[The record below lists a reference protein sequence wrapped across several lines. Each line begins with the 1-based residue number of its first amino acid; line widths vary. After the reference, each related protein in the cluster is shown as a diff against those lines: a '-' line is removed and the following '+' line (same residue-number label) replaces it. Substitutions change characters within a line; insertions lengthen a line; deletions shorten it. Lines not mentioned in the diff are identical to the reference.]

1 VSGLTVI
8 VDVGIGNLRSVEKA
22 IDTAAREHR
31 VSTTIRRSSAAEELR
46 RADRVVMP
54 GQSGFRDASLA
65 LERSGLRDEL
75 VAKIRA
81 GTPYLGICLGLQLLF
96 EESEEAPGV
105 RGLGLFG
112 GRVARLQPAPGI
124 KIPHMGWNQLEIGNG
139 GHACLQAAGGPG
151 TWVYFV
157 HSYSAEP
164 ADASVL
170 KATASFGP
178 NRVTAAIARDNVIA
192 TQFHPE
198 KSQRAGLALL
208 GSFLKS

>member
-8 VDVGIGNLRSVEKA
+8 VDIGIGNLRSVEKA
-22 IDTAAREHR
+22 IDTAAREQGIA
-31 VSTTIRRSSAAEELR
+31 TTVRRSSDPQELA

-54 GQSGFRDASLA
+54 GQSGFRDAGLA
-65 LERSGLRDEL
+65 LEQSGLRETL
-75 VAKIRA
+75 LAKIQQGA
-81 GTPYLGICLGLQLLF
+81 PYLGICLGLQLLF

-105 RGLGLFG
+105 RGLGLFA
-112 GRVARLQPAPGI
+112 GRVARLKPAPGI
-124 KIPHMGWNQLEIGNG
+124 KIPHMGWNQLEISNG
-139 GHACLQAAGGPG
+139 GHPCLEAAGGQG
-151 TWVYFV
+151 AWVYFV

-164 ADASVL
+164 ADASLL

-178 NRVTAAIARDNVIA
+178 NRVTAAIAHDNVIA

-208 GSFLKS
+208 GAFLQS